1 MFDFRLKVFYT
12 VAKQLSFSRAAEEL
26 YISQPAVSKHIHALE
41 NYFKVKLFVRQGSK
55 ISLTSDGEVLFRH
68 AEDIFALYRKL
79 QFEMDQRVHKTSGQ
93 LRLGASTTIAQY
105 VLPGILAGFHD
116 RFPDVQIILLN
127 GNTQQIETA
136 LLQKEIELGIIE
148 GFSKKTELKYT
159 PFMKDE
165 IVLVT
170 RPGHPSVSGGSMD
183 FETLKTVPLAIR
195 EFGSGTL
202 QVIRHYLK
210 TQHLSLADLQVELQL
225 GSTEGI
231 KTYLRK
237 TDCFAFLSLNSVMEE
252 LRRNELMVVELPGP
266 PIYRDFHFITPHGN
280 EEALAGMFMHYV
292 LKSPDAL
299 SK

>member
-93 LRLGASTTIAQY
+93 LCLGASTTIAQY

-170 RPGHPSVSGGSMD
+170 RTGHPSVSGGSMD

-210 TQHLSLADLQVELQL
+210 TQRLSLADLQVELQL

>member
-1 MFDFRLKVFYT
+1 MFDFRLQVFYT

-26 YISQPAVSKHIHALE
+26 YISQPAVSKHIHVLE
-41 NYFKVKLFVRQGSK
+41 DYFKVKLFVRQGSK

-79 QFEMDQRVHKTSGQ
+79 QFEMGQRVHKTSGQ

-105 VLPGILAGFHD
+105 VLPGILAGFRD
-116 RFPDVQIILLN
+116 RFPDVQIVLLN

-210 TQHLSLADLQVELQL
+210 TQRLSLADLQVELQL

-237 TDCFAFLSLNSVMEE
+237 THCFAFLSLNSVMEE
-252 LRRNELMVVELPGP
+252 LHRHELMVVELPGP
-266 PIYRDFHFITPHGN
+266 PIYRDFHFIIPHGN
-280 EEALAGMFMHYV
+280 EEGLAGMFMHYV
-292 LKSPDAL
+292 LKNPGSL
-299 SK
+299 SE